1 MPTADDVQ
9 QKQIAETEGA
19 RFTHLAREP
28 RLSDRV
34 AELLRASI
42 LERQLRPGDRL
53 PTERE
58 LGDQFGVSRTVVREA
73 VRTLVAKG
81 LVEVRSGSGVYVAS
95 VDEAAVR
102 ESMNM
107 FLHGVGVPSY
117 EQIHEVRRVL
127 EVEIAALAADRATE
141 ADIEALQR
149 ACADMEASV
158 GDVDAASAADVE
170 FHVVLARAT
179 HNQLFTAMIDS
190 IGDILLEIR
199 KATLGIRGRARKGV
213 QFHQAILDRVAAHDV
228 EGATEAMRV
237 HLEDARAAWLKIEAR
252 GNARS

>member
-1 MPTADDVQ
+1 MSTTDDVQ
-9 QKQIAETEGA
+9 PPAAAPEGA
-19 RFTHLAREP
+19 RFSHLAREP

-42 LERQLRPGDRL
+42 LERKLSPGDRL

-127 EVEIAALAADRATE
+127 EVEIAARAAERATE
-141 ADIEALQR
+141 SDIEALKG
-149 ACADMEASV
+149 AVAEMAASV
-158 GDVDAASAADVE
+158 GDIDAASAADLE
-170 FHVVLARAT
+170 FHRALAQAT
-179 HNQLFTAMIDS
+179 YNNLFIVILDS

-199 KATLGIRGRARKGV
+199 QATLGIRGRARKGV

-228 EGATEAMRV
+228 DGAKEAMRV
-237 HLEDARAAWLKIEAR
+237 HLEDARAAWSKLEAR
-252 GNARS
+252 GKNRR

>member
-1 MPTADDVQ
+1 VPTADDVQ
-9 QKQIAETEGA
+9 PQDGTATQTT
-19 RFTHLAREP
+19 RFAHIEREP

-34 AELLRASI
+34 ADLLRASI

-95 VDEAAVR
+95 VDEGAVR
-102 ESMNM
+102 ESMNV

-117 EQIHEVRRVL
+117 AQIHEVRRVL
-127 EVEIAALAADRATE
+127 EIEIAGLAAERATE
-141 ADIEALQR
+141 ADIQTLR
-149 ACADMEASV
+149 SACADMAAGVS
-158 GDVDAASAADVE
+158 DIDAASMADVE
-170 FHVVLARAT
+170 FHVALASAT
-179 HNQLFTAMIDS
+179 HNRLFWVMIDS

-213 QFHQAILDRVAAHDV
+213 QFHQAILDRVAAHDI
-228 EGATEAMRV
+228 EGAREAMRV
-237 HLEDARAAWLKIEAR
+237 HLEDARAAWSKIESGKKR
-252 GNARS
+252 P